1 MCNHIDH
8 KDNENLH
15 ELTICLVTRNIFI
28 AFTIDDNTA
37 MGINTVDP
45 KVVLG
50 REVFPTGHAEELIH
64 VE

>member
-1 MCNHIDH
+1 MISKMFLVVHFFPTFI
-8 KDNENLH
+8 
-15 ELTICLVTRNIFI
+15 TIG
-28 AFTIDDNTA
+28 DNTA

-50 REVFPTGHAEELIH
+50 REVFPTGCAEELIH

>member
-1 MCNHIDH
+1 MISKMFLVVHFFPTFI
-8 KDNENLH
+8 
-15 ELTICLVTRNIFI
+15 TIG
-28 AFTIDDNTA
+28 DNTA

-50 REVFPTGHAEELIH
+50 KEVFPTGRAEELIH